1 MIDSRVVNSHQG
13 LVNSKVKPQENEE
26 ARRHDSHLDAQ
37 LGAAIVV
44 QLILVED
51 NIVVEQ
57 HGDEIG
63 FPLAIREFTVGI
75 AFQLQ

>member
-1 MIDSRVVNSHQG
+1 MAHVDGLDKFPCVSFADS
-13 LVNSKVKPQENEE
+13 
-26 ARRHDSHLDAQ
+26 ACC
-37 LGAAIVV
+37 
-44 QLILVED
+44 